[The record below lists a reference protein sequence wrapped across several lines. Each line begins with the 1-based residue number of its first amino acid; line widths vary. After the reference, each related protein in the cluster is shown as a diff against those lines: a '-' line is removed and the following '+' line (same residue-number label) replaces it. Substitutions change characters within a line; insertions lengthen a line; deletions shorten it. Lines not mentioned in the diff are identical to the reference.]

1 MSNNICITKRQLA
14 VCVNALER
22 EVERLTKAYEN
33 ATDKE
38 FKDLLAEK
46 GQIVADVLTALSN
59 RKVAE

>member
-14 VCVNALER
+14 VCINALER
-22 EVERLTKAYEN
+22 EVERLTKAYDS

-38 FKDLLAEK
+38 FQDLLAEK